1 MTSQERREAIVDAAV
16 KLFSRKGFRGT
27 TTRELAA
34 AVGVSEP
41 VLYQHF
47 QTKRDLY
54 AAIIQQKAQAS
65 EERIKEKLG
74 RYFEEAD
81 DEAFFSGLAEMIIA
95 WYDEDPAYIRI
106 LLFSALEGHELTDL
120 FHECQC
126 DSFLDRV
133 TEYIQLRMDSGAF
146 RDVNPAAVAGSFA
159 GMVAH
164 YSQCRVITPK
174 VVAEYPK
181 HAAIPVFV
189 QLLLNGLRKEVSP
202 AQPANHQGVRAN
214 ESE

>member
-1 MTSQERREAIVDAAV
+1 MPHSVRMTSHERREAIVDAAV

-47 QTKRDLY
+47 QTKRELY

-65 EERIKEKLG
+65 DARVREKLG
-74 RYFEEAD
+74 RYFEDAD
-81 DEAFFSGLAEMIIA
+81 DTAFFSKLAEIIID
-95 WYDEDPAYIRI
+95 WYAEDPAYIRI
-106 LLFSALEGHELTDL
+106 LLFSALEGHELSDL

-126 DSFLDRV
+126 NSFLDRV
-133 TEYIQLRMDSGAF
+133 TEYVRLRIEAGAF
-146 RDVNPAAVAGSFA
+146 REVDPAAVAGSFA

-174 VVAEYPK
+174 VVENHPK
-181 HAAIPVFV
+181 EAVIPVFV
-189 QLLLNGLRKEVSP
+189 QLLLNGIRK
-202 AQPANHQGVRAN
+202 
-214 ESE
+214 